1 MASSVATRWRPG
13 GDPAPVQTG
22 DTLAKLTKR
31 EVDRAVPRAS
41 RYTIFDEELKGFG
54 LRVFP
59 SGAKSWVVEY
69 RPDHGGRRTAKRRL
83 TLGSAVTLTPDEA
96 RRAARLE
103 LAKVRLGDD
112 PLKVRTD
119 GRRAATVAEVARAY
133 LSDHAHAK
141 RKPRTAEHYRDI
153 IERIVIPEI
162 GTMKAESVT
171 RADVARLHLKWKH
184 THVQANR
191 TLGII
196 SGLYGFAAKRGLV
209 PEGTNP
215 ARGVEKY
222 PESRRERFLSV
233 DELVR
238 IGAAI
243 RAAETEGVAWDIDET
258 SPAAKHI
265 PKNNRRTII
274 GPHAAAALRLLI
286 FTGARLREILQL
298 RWEHVDFER
307 GLLLLPDSK
316 TGRKTIILSAPALAI
331 LSDLARVGEFVIAGE
346 SPDAPRADLKR
357 PWQVVARHAGLEGVR
372 LHDLR
377 HTYASIG
384 AGRGLGLPIIGK
396 LLGHAESRTTER
408 YAHLDNDP
416 LRKAANA
423 IGGELAAALNA
434 EPGSAR
440 K

>member
-1 MASSVATRWRPG
+1 MP
-13 GDPAPVQTG
+13 
-22 DTLAKLTKR
+22 KLTKR
-31 EVDRAVPRAS
+31 AVDTAEPRPA
-41 RYTIFDEELKGFG
+41 RYTVFDDELKGFG

-83 TLGSAVTLTPDEA
+83 TLGSVGTLTPDEA

-103 LAKVRLGDD
+103 LAKVRLGND
-112 PLKVRTD
+112 PVRDKLET
-119 GRRAATVAEVARAY
+119 RKSASLAEIAHAF
-133 LSDHAHAK
+133 LADHAHAK

-153 IERIVIPEI
+153 IERIVLPDL
-162 GTMKAESVT
+162 GTMKAEAVT
-171 RADVARLHLKWKH
+171 RADVARLHLKWKR

-191 TLGII
+191 MLGIV
-196 SGLYGFAAKRGLV
+196 SGIYGFAAKRGLV
-209 PEGTNP
+209 PEGVNP
-215 ARGVEKY
+215 ARGIEKF
-222 PESRRERFLSV
+222 PEGRRERFLTV

-243 RAAETEGVAWDIDET
+243 RAAETVGIAWDVDET
-258 SPAAKHI
+258 SATAKHI

-286 FTGARLREILQL
+286 FTGARLREILHL
-298 RWEHVDFER
+298 RWEYVDFGR

-316 TGRKTIILSAPALAI
+316 TGRKTIILNAPALAI
-331 LSDLARVGEFVIAGE
+331 LAEMPRVGAYVIAGDNE
-346 SPDAPRADLKR
+346 DAPRADLKR

-377 HTYASIG
+377 HTYASVG
-384 AGRGLGLPIIGK
+384 AGSGLGLPIIGK

-423 IGGELAAALNA
+423 IGGTLAAAMDGEA
-434 EPGSAR
+434 EGATVTPLGR
-440 K
+440 R

>member
-1 MASSVATRWRPG
+1 MP
-13 GDPAPVQTG
+13 
-22 DTLAKLTKR
+22 KLTKR
-31 EVDRAVPRAS
+31 EVDKAEPRAD
-41 RYTIFDEELKGFG
+41 RYTIFDDELKGFG

-83 TLGSAVTLTPDEA
+83 TLGSAGTLTPDEA

-103 LAKVRLGDD
+103 LAKVRLGND
-112 PLKVRTD
+112 PARDKAETRKAV
-119 GRRAATVAEVARAY
+119 TVAEVARLY
-133 LSDHAHAK
+133 LEDHADAK

-153 IERIVIPEI
+153 IERIVLPEL
-162 GTMKAESVT
+162 GSMKAEAVT
-171 RADVARLHLKWKH
+171 RADVARLHLNWRH

-191 TLGII
+191 MLGII
-196 SGLYGFAAKRGLV
+196 SGLYGFAQRRGIL
-209 PEGTNP
+209 PEGMNP
-215 ARGVEKY
+215 ARGVDKF
-222 PESRRERFLSV
+222 PENRRERFLTV

-243 RAAETEGVAWDIDET
+243 RTAETVGIAWDVDEST
-258 SPAAKHI
+258 PTAKHI
-265 PKNNRRTII
+265 PKNNRKTVI

-286 FTGARLREILQL
+286 FTGARLREILHL
-298 RWEHVDFER
+298 RWENVDFGR

-316 TGRKTIILSAPALAI
+316 TGRKTIILNAPALAI
-331 LSDLARVGEFVIAGE
+331 LAELPRVGAYVIAGE

-357 PWQVVARHAGLEGVR
+357 PWQVVARHALLNGVR

-377 HTYASIG
+377 HTYASVG

-416 LRKAANA
+416 LRKAADW
-423 IGGELAAALNA
+423 IGSDLEAALNSPA
-434 EPGSAR
+434 PGGQ